1 MVRGWL
7 GAGLLAVFFVL
18 GLCLSTAADKT
29 CLPTEDLLEQAAE
42 KTLSGDFAGGI
53 TLGMEARTRWQ
64 KKWRAIAAIA
74 DHEPMDEVDA
84 LFAEMEIYARA
95 GEQPH
100 FAACC
105 KELARRIHSFADV
118 HRFSWWN
125 VL

>member
-1 MVRGWL
+1 MGKGWL
-7 GAGLLAVFFVL
+7 GAGLLVVFLIF
-18 GLCLSTAADKT
+18 GICLSAAADNA
-29 CLPTEDLLEQAAE
+29 CLPTEDLLKQAAE
-42 KTLSGDFAGGI
+42 KTLSGDFVEGI
-53 TLGMEARTRWQ
+53 ALGKEAQSRWEGQ
-64 KKWRAIAAIA
+64 WNAIAAIA

-84 LFAEMEIYARA
+84 LFAEMEVYATT

-105 KELARRIHSFADV
+105 EALAQRIHAFADA

>member
-1 MVRGWL
+1 MARGWL
-7 GAGLLAVFFVL
+7 GAGLLAVFLIL
-18 GLCLSTAADKT
+18 GICLSVAADKI
-29 CLPTEDLLEQAAE
+29 CLPTEELLEQAAE
-42 KTLSGDFAGGI
+42 KTLSGDFVGGI
-53 TLGMEARTRWQ
+53 ALGKEAHSQWQ
-64 KKWRAIAAIA
+64 GKWNAIASMA

-105 KELARRIHSFADV
+105 KQLARRIHSFADV
-118 HRFSWWN
+118 HRFIWWN

>member
-1 MVRGWL
+1 MGKGWL
-7 GAGLLAVFFVL
+7 GAGLLAVFLIF
-18 GLCLSTAADKT
+18 GICLSVMADTA
-29 CLPTEDLLEQAAE
+29 CLPTEDLLKQAAE
-42 KTLSGDFAGGI
+42 KTLSGDFVEGI
-53 TLGMEARTRWQ
+53 ALGKEAQSRWEGQ
-64 KKWRAIAAIA
+64 WNAIAAIA

-84 LFAEMEIYARA
+84 LFAEMEVYATT

-105 KELARRIHSFADV
+105 EALARRIHSFADA